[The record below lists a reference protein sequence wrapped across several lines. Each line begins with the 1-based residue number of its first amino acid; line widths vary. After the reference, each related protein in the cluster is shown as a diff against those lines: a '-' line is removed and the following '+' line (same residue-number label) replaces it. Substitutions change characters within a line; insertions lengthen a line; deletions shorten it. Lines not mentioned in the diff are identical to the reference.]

1 MTTSIDEFGAL
12 DDQDGRI
19 LAEIREV
26 ASRVD
31 PVPALLPDRV
41 KYAMTVRLL
50 EAEVAELTA
59 MPMAAVRSESG
70 ERVDSI
76 SFSGSNVSLMVTIAS
91 DADGVRV
98 DCWVTSG
105 GALVEVRFSGR
116 DEEVGSDTPADGK
129 REEVCDE
136 HGRCAF
142 TGLPSGLAHF
152 IVWPDADKLT
162 QPIITPT
169 ITL

>member
-1 MTTSIDEFGAL
+1 MTSPVDEFGAL
-12 DDQDGRI
+12 DEHDARV

-26 ASRVD
+26 VSLVD
-31 PVPALLPDRV
+31 PVPPALAERV
-41 KYAMTVRLL
+41 KYAMTVRML

-59 MPMAAVRSESG
+59 MPMAMARSTEG

-76 SFSGSNVSLMVTIAS
+76 SFSGSNLSLMVTMSS

-98 DCWVTSG
+98 DCWVTHG
-105 GALVEVRFSGR
+105 GALVEVRLSG
-116 DEEVGSDTPADGK
+116 DGVSLEGNDL
-129 REEVCDE
+129 EEVCDA

-142 TGLPSGLAHF
+142 TGLPSGPAHF
-152 IVWPDADKLT
+152 IVWADEDKLT
-162 QPIITPT
+162 RPIITPT